1 MPLISLETGLVVRR
15 GARTLEFVRLLDN
28 GAKVQFEDQLTRH
41 VTTMQLSRFYAGVLA
56 KQLLPILAEDA
67 HAADQSMAD
76 RAPRLVTDLSS
87 LADADRQALQRR
99 MNYVRAMRK
108 RQLSRG
114 QRAAVAKVI
123 PEIAEKLGDEK
134 PPSCSTV
141 LGWMRQFEL
150 SSMNPA
156 VLLSGNRCRRR
167 NRRVHPLID
176 ELILQKLRSVY
187 LTKARHT
194 LNHTLDQI
202 RLAAEKLHKSGKLT
216 PTEASVSLST
226 VSRRLAEFPAYD
238 IDRSRYGLN
247 YARAKYRTT
256 VEGVQVNRIMQRL
269 ECDHTPLNWVI
280 LCDRTGLPLGRPTLT
295 IVIDSLSGY
304 VVGFY
309 VSFYG
314 PGLTSVLNVLKNAIR
329 PKDEFAA
336 AVGTT
341 QPWIAFGIGE
351 TLLLDN
357 GLEFHSPQFQLA
369 GWELG
374 MDIEYCRVRTPWLK
388 PKVERFFAN
397 LDHFSLTRGRVRKP
411 MGNVLNINPS
421 EDAAIT
427 FSDFVKGL
435 IKFVVDVYPFELN
448 SRRLMTPFECFKEGL
463 DTLPPPA
470 FLTSFEQLDL
480 IAAMSRSLTVSQG
493 GVELP
498 GLTYSSTAL
507 RHMKE
512 DIGSKFKTL
521 VKWNPDDMSF
531 LYVQHPSSKQW
542 MPVPSI
548 RPDYTDGLSW
558 IQHQLIRKYAR
569 EKHVAGG
576 GYEQLFRAR
585 LELHELWMNGLSK
598 KNRSRDTRTLA
609 KFSGLSSDQIV
620 IGPNARALPKAAET
634 VLAREEVSIVCEDVP
649 DFESFEM
656 ARR

>member
-28 GAKVQFEDQLTRH
+28 GKKVQFEDQLTRH
-41 VTTMQLSRFYAGVLA
+41 VTTMTLSRFYAGVLA
-56 KQLLPILAEDA
+56 KQLLPVLVEDV
-67 HAADQSMAD
+67 HSADPTIANRPPS
-76 RAPRLVTDLSS
+76 LVTDLSS
-87 LADADRQALQRR
+87 LDEADRKGLERR
-99 MNYVRAMRK
+99 MNYVRAVRK

-114 QRAAVAKVI
+114 QRSKIKKVI
-123 PEIAEKLGDEK
+123 VEIAVNLNDDK

-156 VLLSGNRCRRR
+156 ALLSGNRSRRR
-167 NRRVHPLID
+167 NRRTHPLID
-176 ELILQKLRSVY
+176 ELIVRKLRSDY
-187 LTKARHT
+187 LTRARHT
-194 LNHTLDQI
+194 LKHTLDQI
-202 RLAAEKLHKSGKLT
+202 RVAAEKLLQSGKLT
-216 PTEASVSLST
+216 PQEASVSLST

-238 IDRSRYGLN
+238 IDRARYGLN
-247 YARAKYRTT
+247 YARHEYRTT
-256 VEGVQVNRIMQRL
+256 VEGVQATRVLQRL
-269 ECDHTPLNWVI
+269 ECDHTLLNWVI

-295 IVIDSLSGY
+295 IVLDSLSGY

-314 PGLTSVLNVLKNAIR
+314 PGLTSVLNVIKNAIR
-329 PKDEFAA
+329 PKDELAA
-336 AVGTT
+336 AAGTR

-369 GWELG
+369 AWELG

-397 LDHFSLTRGRVRKP
+397 LDHFSLTKGRVRKP
-411 MGNVLNINPS
+411 MGNVMNINPS

-435 IKFVVDVYPFELN
+435 IKFIVDVYPFELN
-448 SRRLMTPFECFKEGL
+448 SRRLMTPFECFKEGM
-463 DTLPPPA
+463 DMLPPPT

-480 IAAMSRSLTVSQG
+480 IAAMSKTMAVRQG
-493 GVELP
+493 GVELV
-498 GLTYSSTAL
+498 GLTYSSSEVRYLKHQIAS
-507 RHMKE
+507 R
-512 DIGSKFKTL
+512 FKTL

-531 LYVQHPSSKQW
+531 IYLQDPSSKQW
-542 MPVPSI
+542 FPVPSI

-558 IQHQLIRKYAR
+558 VQHQLIRKHAR

-585 LELHELWMNGLSK
+585 QELTEIWMNGISK
-598 KNRSRDTRTLA
+598 KNRSRDTRTAA
-609 KFSGLSSDQIV
+609 KFSGVSSDQIV
-620 IGPNARALPKAAET
+620 FGPNTQSLPRAAET
-634 VLAREEVSIVCEDVP
+634 VLAPEEISIVREEVP
-649 DFESFEM
+649 DYEVFEM
-656 ARR
+656 PRR